1 MKCSD
6 ATELLDRMI
15 FEEVPINNDLR
26 QHIDT
31 CPGCSQLYSEAL
43 KAREIMALARRME
56 PVLHDPGKLTENIM
70 TAIGVQSPKTA
81 SVPLFFQRLL
91 AAASVAL
98 FLLFGYEQSGVVR
111 KVSALEVQFS
121 RIKAGSSYPGP
132 QQLAST
138 IYIQNAGISF
148 SEIEKFLY
156 PGKGF
161 NPMSSSNIQKRL
173 HKRNIK

>member
-15 FEEVPINNDLR
+15 FEEVAISDDLR
-26 QHIDT
+26 QHIDA
-31 CPGCSQLYSEAL
+31 CPGCSQLYSETL
-43 KAREIMALARRME
+43 KARELMALARRME
-56 PVLHDPGKLTENIM
+56 PVLHNPGKLADDIM
-70 TAIGVQSPKTA
+70 TAISGQSPKTV
-81 SVPLFFQRLL
+81 SVPLFLQRLL

-98 FLLFGYEQSGVVR
+98 LLVFGYEQSGVVR
-111 KVSALEVQFS
+111 KVSALEMQFS
-121 RIKAGSSYPGP
+121 QIKAGSSYPGP
-132 QQLAST
+132 HQLAST

-148 SEIEKFLY
+148 SEIEKFLS

-161 NPMSSSNIQKRL
+161 SSRSSSNIQKRL